1 MVLLILFILNSKK
14 ACLAS
19 LHPQLNQPLPT
30 LFRTS
35 AFVPVNIPLVI
46 GLSILPPTVII
57 KIHNEE

>member
-1 MVLLILFILNSKK
+1 MAILIIIFYIIIFNK

-19 LHPQLNQPLPT
+19 LHPELNQPLPT

-35 AFVPVNIPLVI
+35 AFVPVNIPMVI

-57 KIHNEE
+57 